1 MIQAKSFLRLRIAL
15 PAAAGVLALVAC
27 GQTGALY
34 LPEDS
39 GPVIIRP
46 VIAGPVI
53 AEENSPG
60 AAPVV
65 DNTANTTAEP
75 GTTSPPQG

>member
-1 MIQAKSFLRLRIAL
+1 MIQAKSFLRPRIAL

-46 VIAGPVI
+46 VIASPVI
-53 AEENSPG
+53 GGESG
-60 AAPVV
+60 SGSAPVV
-65 DNTANTTAEP
+65 DNTADKAEP
-75 GTTSPPQG
+75 GTASPPQG